1 VNDATAE
8 TITMTLTL
16 DLAEKVVRAG
26 REHASTLGV
35 AACLVVCDAA
45 GHLKAFARMDRAWL
59 GAIDVALRKAK
70 TSVLFEAE
78 TQLIWEV
85 SRPDAQAHGLESS
98 NGGLITFAGGIPLR
112 TAVGELLGAV
122 GVSGGQVAQDYAVA
136 QAAIKALGLP

>member
-1 VNDATAE
+1 
-8 TITMTLTL
+8 MTLTL
-16 DLAEKVVRAG
+16 DLAENSIRAG
-26 REHASTLGV
+26 REHAATLGV

-98 NGGLITFAGGIPLR
+98 NAGLITLAGGIPLR
-112 TAVGELLGAV
+112 TAAGELLGAI
-122 GVSGGQVAQDYAVA
+122 GVSGGQVTQDYAIA
-136 QAAIKALGLP
+136 QAATNALDLP

>member
-1 VNDATAE
+1 
-8 TITMTLTL
+8 MTLTL
-16 DLAEKVVRAG
+16 DLAETSVRAG
-26 REHASTLGV
+26 REHAATLGV
-35 AACLVVCDAA
+35 AVCLVVCDAA
-45 GHLKAFARMDRAWL
+45 GNLKAFARMDRAWL

-112 TAVGELLGAV
+112 TAAGELMGAI
-122 GVSGGQVAQDYAVA
+122 GVSGGQVAQDYAIA
-136 QAAIKALGLP
+136 QAAMKAFGLP

>member
-1 VNDATAE
+1 
-8 TITMTLTL
+8 MTLTL
-16 DLAEKVVRAG
+16 DLAENSVRAG
-26 REHASTLGV
+26 REHAATLGV
-35 AACLVVCDAA
+35 AVCLVVCDAA
-45 GHLKAFARMDRAWL
+45 GNLKAFARMDQAWL

-112 TAVGELLGAV
+112 TAAGELLGAI
-122 GVSGGQVAQDYAVA
+122 GVSGGQVAQDYAIA
-136 QAAIKALGLP
+136 QAAMKALGLP

>member
-1 VNDATAE
+1 
-8 TITMTLTL
+8 MTLTL
-16 DLAEKVVRAG
+16 DLAENCVRAG
-26 REHASTLGV
+26 REHAATLGV
-35 AACLVVCDAA
+35 AVCLVVCDAA
-45 GHLKAFARMDRAWL
+45 GHLKAFARMDRTWL

-112 TAVGELLGAV
+112 TAAGELLGAI

-136 QAAIKALGLP
+136 QAAMKALGLP

>member
-1 VNDATAE
+1 M
-8 TITMTLTL
+8 TITL
-16 DLAEKVVRAG
+16 DIAEKAVAAG

-35 AACLVVCDAA
+35 AMCLVVCDAA

-70 TSVLFEAE
+70 TSVLFEAA
-78 TQLIWEV
+78 TQLRWEV

-112 TAVGELLGAV
+112 SAAGDLLGAI

-136 QAAIKALGLP
+136 KAAVSVLGLA

>member
-1 VNDATAE
+1 
-8 TITMTLTL
+8 MTLTL
-16 DLAEKVVRAG
+16 DLAENSVRAG
-26 REHASTLGV
+26 REHAATLGV
-35 AACLVVCDAA
+35 AVCLVVCDAA

-85 SRPDAQAHGLESS
+85 SRPEAQAHGLESS

-112 TAVGELLGAV
+112 TAAGEIVGAI
-122 GVSGGQVAQDYAVA
+122 GVSGGQVAQDYAIAVA
-136 QAAIKALGLP
+136 AMKALGLP

>member
-1 VNDATAE
+1 
-8 TITMTLTL
+8 MTLTL
-16 DLAEKVVRAG
+16 DLAENSLRAG
-26 REHASTLGV
+26 REHAATLGV
-35 AACLVVCDAA
+35 AVCLVVCDAA

-85 SRPDAQAHGLESS
+85 SRPEAQAHGLESS

-112 TAVGELLGAV
+112 TAAGEILGAI
-122 GVSGGQVAQDYAVA
+122 GVSGGQVAQDYAIAKVA
-136 QAAIKALGLP
+136 MKALGLP

>member
-1 VNDATAE
+1 LSEATEE
-8 TITMTLTL
+8 TAFMTLTL
-16 DLAEKVVRAG
+16 DRAEKAIRAG

-35 AACLVVCDAA
+35 AACLVVCDAG

-78 TQLIWEV
+78 TQLLWEV

-98 NGGLITFAGGIPLR
+98 NNGLITFAGGIPLR
-112 TAVGELLGAV
+112 SAAGDLLGGV
-122 GVSGGQVAQDYAVA
+122 GVSGGQVAQDHAIAKAAVDVLESA
-136 QAAIKALGLP
+136 

>member
-1 VNDATAE
+1 
-8 TITMTLTL
+8 MTLTL
-16 DLAEKVVRAG
+16 DLAENSVRAG
-26 REHASTLGV
+26 REHAATLGV
-35 AACLVVCDAA
+35 AVCLVVCDAA

-85 SRPDAQAHGLESS
+85 ARPDAQAHGLESS

-112 TAVGELLGAV
+112 TAAGELLGAI

-136 QAAIKALGLP
+136 QAVMKALGLP

>member
-1 VNDATAE
+1 
-8 TITMTLTL
+8 MKLTL
-16 DLAEKVVRAG
+16 DLAENCIRAG
-26 REHASTLGV
+26 REHAASLGV
-35 AACLVVCDAA
+35 AVCLVVCDAA
-45 GHLKAFARMDRAWL
+45 GHLQAFARMDRTWL

-112 TAVGELLGAV
+112 TAAGELLGAI

-136 QAAIKALGLP
+136 QTAMKALGLA

>member
-1 VNDATAE
+1 MA
-8 TITMTLTL
+8 LTL
-16 DLAEKVVRAG
+16 NLAENSVRAG
-26 REHASTLGV
+26 REHAATLGV

-45 GHLKAFARMDRAWL
+45 GHLKAFARMDGAWL

-112 TAVGELLGAV
+112 TAAGEILGAI
-122 GVSGGQVAQDYAVA
+122 GVSGGQVAQDYAIA
-136 QAAIKALGLP
+136 QAAMKGLGTP